1 MKVLMAGVENWG
13 RMRRNWMRESGLY
26 EIVAAYDYNDAFL
39 DKCIAEENCARA
51 ASYENL
57 LETGGAKAIVI
68 STGAKFHAQQVVKA
82 LEAGL
87 HVLVE
92 KPLCCTPTELVQ
104 IQDTQKKTGLVV
116 HVGHKEHDAEPISQY
131 IKGEIDSGRVGKVAA
146 FEKTKAHSGGF
157 VIRPGDW
164 RDDPKT
170 NPGGMLF
177 QCGVHSLFE
186 LQFYFG
192 PIKKVYS
199 LMRYN
204 IHTTQTADAALCAL
218 EFENGVTGT
227 LHAYHV
233 TAYRHT
239 FSLFGTKK
247 NIYVNERFY
256 DEGTSIHEQTLS
268 LDDKKQEMQS
278 IDFDN
283 EYDHIRNVQRFYEC
297 VSANTPEKTNLCAA
311 AAAVRAVFAAEESA
325 RTGREVW
332 LDSAYYEVPIQ

>member
-1 MKVLMAGVENWG
+1 MPDKMKVVMAGVENWG
-13 RMRRNWMRESGLY
+13 RMRRGWMRDSGLY
-26 EIVAAYDYNDAFL
+26 EIVAAYDYNETFL
-39 DKCIAEENCARA
+39 DKCIAEENCAGTA
-51 ASYENL
+51 NYEKL
-57 LETGGAKAIVI
+57 LETDGAKAVII
-68 STGAKFHAQQVVKA
+68 STGAKFHADQVLKA

-92 KPLCCTPTELVQ
+92 KPLCCTPAELEKILVA
-104 IQDTQKKTGLVV
+104 QKKTGLVV
-116 HVGHKEHDAEPISQY
+116 HVGHKEHETEPVSQY
-131 IKGEIDSGRVGKVAA
+131 IKNEIDSGRIGKVAA

-157 VIRPGDW
+157 VIKPGDW

-192 PIKKVYS
+192 PIKKIYS

-204 IHTTQTADAALCAL
+204 VHTTQTADTALCAL

-256 DEGTSIHEQTLS
+256 DEGTTINEQVLS
-268 LDDKKQEMQS
+268 LDDKKQEMQPV
-278 IDFDN
+278 DFGG
-283 EYDHIRNVQRFYEC
+283 EYDHIKNVQRFYEC
-297 VSANTPEKTNLCAA
+297 VAANTPQKTNLQAA
-311 AAAVRAVFAAEESA
+311 AAAVGAVFAAEESA
-325 RTGREVW
+325 KTGKEVW
-332 LDSAYYEVPIQ
+332 LS